1 MSPEKLRPEGAQDS
15 SHGWSAAQPV
25 VVRQKQDCPEGANE
39 IVRPRSS
46 AVMKFSAAPPGQNQ
60 THPLPR
66 VPLRSTRGYRP
77 SSLRDGK
84 FLERRANTRTCR
96 PNQNS
101 KDTNLT
107 TIRGTL
113 THHNPPSKLAIESIL
128 LITSSAL
135 SVPIHFMRSMALE
148 VGIVGLPNVG
158 KSTLFNALTSAGA
171 LAANYPFATIEP
183 NVGVVS
189 VPDERLNILNKHQKT
204 EKIIPAQLRVVDIA
218 GIVRGASAGEGLGNK
233 FLSHIRE
240 VDAIL
245 HVVRCF
251 EDPDVQHVDGSPDP
265 TRDIDTIDTEL
276 AIADLETVSKALD
289 NAERKARTGDK
300 ESLARAELLKKIQPS
315 LNEGKA
321 VRSIAL
327 NADEQMQVKQLGLLT
342 AKRVLYVMNV
352 AENDL
357 DGTGPL
363 AKIVR
368 DRAMKE
374 GGGVVPVCA
383 KIEAE
388 LSELPEADRKEMLD
402 AVGLKE
408 PALATLA
415 REAYKLLGLQSYFT
429 CGPKEIRAW
438 TIPIGAKGP
447 QAAGVIHTDF
457 EKGYIRAEVYS
468 IADLET
474 HKTEAAIK
482 AAGRMRLEG
491 KEYVMRDGDVC
502 HFLFNV

>member
-1 MSPEKLRPEGAQDS
+1 
-15 SHGWSAAQPV
+15 
-25 VVRQKQDCPEGANE
+25 
-39 IVRPRSS
+39 
-46 AVMKFSAAPPGQNQ
+46 
-60 THPLPR
+60 
-66 VPLRSTRGYRP
+66 
-77 SSLRDGK
+77 
-84 FLERRANTRTCR
+84 
-96 PNQNS
+96 
-101 KDTNLT
+101 
-107 TIRGTL
+107 
-113 THHNPPSKLAIESIL
+113 
-128 LITSSAL
+128 
-135 SVPIHFMRSMALE
+135 MALE

-457 EKGYIRAEVYS
+457 EKGYIRA
-468 IADLET
+468 
-474 HKTEAAIK
+474 
-482 AAGRMRLEG
+482 
-491 KEYVMRDGDVC
+491 
-502 HFLFNV
+502 